1 MVAVVVRQR
10 LKNRRSI
17 LSQGDERWKD
27 VVQELEKELGSVL
40 PVIIIAAVVLE
51 QLDSVVEKLHN
62 LALSHYVMYYHKTTI
77 SAS

>member
-1 MVAVVVRQR
+1 MAGVVRQR

-40 PVIIIAAVVLE
+40 PVIIVIIAAVVLE
-51 QLDSVVEKLHN
+51 QLETVS
-62 LALSHYVMYYHKTTI
+62 
-77 SAS
+77 

>member
-1 MVAVVVRQR
+1 VAGVVRQR

-40 PVIIIAAVVLE
+40 PVIIVIIAAVVLE
-51 QLDSVVEKLHN
+51 QLETVS
-62 LALSHYVMYYHKTTI
+62 
-77 SAS
+77 